1 MESGCILNRLA
12 THSRLLGPTFVLTS
26 RDTWGCHSFAG
37 ITSKSPG
44 CRSAAGLGVSFV
56 RPAKWMT
63 ACPFALQLSFSCCR
77 VLFVLGF
84 GAVSSFCSHCPFGY
98 ISFRKKKK
106 SLHLILAIFG
116 MLNALFSLLSWTGW
130 NLSSRS
136 IYPFID
142 HLKLSGFRYE
152 KTYVMALKHISIYT
166 LILPISQGVSFSSLS
181 SHHLSLQIRSL
192 ILDPRA

>member
-26 RDTWGCHSFAG
+26 RDTWGCHPFAG

-106 SLHLILAIFG
+106 IPSSYFSHLWNVKCIVQS
-116 MLNALFSLLSWTGW
+116 SLLNWMEFIQSV
-130 NLSSRS
+130 NLSL
-136 IYPFID
+136 Y
-142 HLKLSGFRYE
+142 
-152 KTYVMALKHISIYT
+152 
-166 LILPISQGVSFSSLS
+166 
-181 SHHLSLQIRSL
+181 
-192 ILDPRA
+192 